1 MDAKPIEGYLMSNNI
16 FDAKFNG
23 LPRSSMYRAWVF
35 PEEFPE
41 ERPAMLQNWSDEEKE
56 AFCGVYG

>member
-1 MDAKPIEGYLMSNNI
+1 MTAFNNI
-16 FDAKFNG
+16 FDGKFNG
-23 LPRSSMYRAWVF
+23 LPRGSMYRAWVF